1 MDPGNGTEAIE
12 RFWYD
17 NDLNCC
23 FAFKYTGSGGNLN
36 NYRSQQDCSTCAYTD
51 IGMCEQFKD
60 STVDTRN
67 ATEKSDEDEKC
78 REDIYCPKG
87 YVCRNQAF
95 GNYWCFNATIAH
107 WREDA
112 HSERCPDG
120 SQARGTKRAD
130 MGGWFEASFGRN
142 CSEMLCGDDEQC
154 FHDNPHFAKCC
165 KKT

>member
-23 FAFKYTGSGGNLN
+23 FAFKYTGSG
-36 NYRSQQDCSTCAYTD
+36 AD
-51 IGMCEQFKD
+51 IAMCEQFKD
-60 STVDTRN
+60 STVGILN
-67 ATEKSDEDEKC
+67 ATEKSDDDEKC
-78 REDIYCPKG
+78 REDIVIYCPKG
-87 YVCRNQAF
+87 YVCRQQAF
-95 GNYWCFNATIAH
+95 GNFWCFNATIAH
-107 WREDA
+107 WLEDA

-120 SQARGTKRAD
+120 SQARGSKRAD
-130 MGGWFEASFGRN
+130 MGGWFEATFGRN